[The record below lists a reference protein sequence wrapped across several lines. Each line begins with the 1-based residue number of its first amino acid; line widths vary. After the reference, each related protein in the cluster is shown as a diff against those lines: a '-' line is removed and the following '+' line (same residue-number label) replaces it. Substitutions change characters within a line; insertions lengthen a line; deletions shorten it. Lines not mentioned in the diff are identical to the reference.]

1 MEKVELNTRVR
12 EEFGKAAVGRLRRD
26 GLIPAVV
33 YRHGEKPTAV
43 KLLKKDFLKAL
54 HTKAGENVIISL
66 KIAKVTDTDKPRTTS
81 KTVLIKEIQEHP
93 VSDDIIH
100 IDFNE
105 ISLTEKIEVKV
116 PIAEK
121 GEAIG
126 VKRDEGI
133 LEHILWEVEVECLP
147 TQIPEKLEVD
157 VSNLEIGGDIFIRDI
172 AVPEGVKILE
182 DSESIV
188 FSVKAPKAEEL
199 PTPEEAAAAEAEE
212 PEVIRERK
220 PETEEE
226 VSGEAPEE
234 KPREKKEKESKQ

>member
-1 MEKVELNTRVR
+1 MEKVELHAHVR

-33 YRHGEKPTAV
+33 YKHGEKPTAM
-43 KLLKKDFLKAL
+43 KLLKKDFLKTL
-54 HTKAGENVIISL
+54 HTKAGENVIITL
-66 KIAKVTDTDKPRTTS
+66 KIAKAKDTDKPRTTS
-81 KTVLIKEIQEHP
+81 KTVLIKEIQENP

-105 ISLTEKIEVKV
+105 ISLTEMIKVKV

-121 GEAIG
+121 GEAVG

-157 VSNLEIGGDIFIRDI
+157 VSNLEIGQDIFIKDI

-182 DSESIV
+182 DSEAIV
-188 FSVKAPKAEEL
+188 FSVKTPKAEEI
-199 PTPEEAAAAEAEE
+199 PTPEEAAADTAQQ
-212 PEVIRERK
+212 RGFGSR
-220 PETEEE
+220 
-226 VSGEAPEE
+226 
-234 KPREKKEKESKQ
+234 